1 MGNLEKHLNIRPCWH
16 FSFCGLYCGVNYPNN
31 GAAWLYL
38 LHWNLQAICMQSPLI
53 GLRLINCKAVVQK
66 YIKAGNKEPVKEN
79 PHGMLQS
86 WSSATPPWWQG
97 QASAC
102 SFCPLKVLSVFC
114 TPDLLHSPCPRASG
128 TVTPCSGL
136 GTALLLAAQSL
147 HQPRKKVVFLF
158 FQPKSWSRTCRVF
171 LVIPQNSE
179 YLPHQSYGN
188 SPTQMFWKWKPSD

>member
-1 MGNLEKHLNIRPCWH
+1 
-16 FSFCGLYCGVNYPNN
+16 
-31 GAAWLYL
+31 
-38 LHWNLQAICMQSPLI
+38 MQSPLI

-102 SFCPLKVLSVFC
+102 SFCPLPVFC

-136 GTALLLAAQSL
+136 GTALLLSAQSL
-147 HQPRKKVVFLF
+147 HQPRKKVF
-158 FQPKSWSRTCRVF
+158 FPFFSNQKAGLEPAQYSLWYHRTVNIYLTNTMEIAVHKCFANENLQIKWLLLLSWSWSHLALAQFYSF
-171 LVIPQNSE
+171 LA
-179 YLPHQSYGN
+179 PHLQ
-188 SPTQMFWKWKPSD
+188 QMLASFWPSLVASKYYILI